1 MKRVNILISVFSLVC
16 ICALIVVFTIN
27 QNVTFELKGEENI
40 TIEVNTNYIDEGA
53 TARVFKND
61 LSNYVQIK
69 NKVDYHKVGTYSIN
83 YYLTYAG
90 KVYMLTRNVTVVDKA
105 K

>member
-1 MKRVNILISVFSLVC
+1 MKKINVLISILSLIC
-16 ICALIVVFTIN
+16 ICALVVLFTIN
-27 QNVTFELKGEENI
+27 QNVTFELNGEDNI
-40 TIEVNTNYIDEGA
+40 TIEVNTNYIDEGV
-53 TARVFKND
+53 TARIFNKD
-61 LSNYVQIK
+61 LMDYVQIK
-69 NKVDYHKVGTYSIN
+69 DKVDYSKAGTYSIN

>member
-1 MKRVNILISVFSLVC
+1 MISILSLVC
-16 ICALIVVFTIN
+16 ICALVVVFTVN

-40 TIEVNTNYIDEGA
+40 TIEVNTNYIDEGV

>member
-1 MKRVNILISVFSLVC
+1 MKRINILVTILSLVC
-16 ICALIVVFTIN
+16 ICALVVVFTVN
-27 QNVTFELKGEENI
+27 QNIIFELNGEDNI
-40 TIEVNTNYIDEGA
+40 TIEVNSSYIDEGV

-90 KVYMLTRNVTVVDKA
+90 KVYMLTRMVNVIDDTK
-105 K
+105 

>member
-1 MKRVNILISVFSLVC
+1 MKRVNILISILSLVC
-16 ICALIVVFTIN
+16 ICSLIIVFTVN
-27 QNVTFELKGEENI
+27 QNVTFELNGDENI
-40 TIEVNTNYIDEGA
+40 TIEVNANYIDDGV

-61 LSNYVQIK
+61 LSSYVQIK
-69 NKVDYHKVGTYSIN
+69 DKVDYNKVGTYSIN

-90 KVYMLTRNVTVVDKA
+90 KVYMLTRNVNVVDKT